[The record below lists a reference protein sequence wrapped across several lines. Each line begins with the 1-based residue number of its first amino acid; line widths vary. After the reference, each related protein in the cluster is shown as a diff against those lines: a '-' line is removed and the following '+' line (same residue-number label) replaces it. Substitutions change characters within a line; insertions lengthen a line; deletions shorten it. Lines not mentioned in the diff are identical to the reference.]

1 MIGRPAASPKHRTVQ
16 VRPSLVKRFS
26 PWVAVSLVLNVA
38 LLTTVLSMAVPM
50 LARIQE
56 QLASGYVPT
65 LYGMPEFGVLVASPF
80 VVAGLIGL
88 GLLLWPFRRR
98 WWLVFADAIAVVA
111 AWTVFVPYVFVNDAP
126 LVAIPLSLTALIVTA
141 VAVYRQRRHRMQ
153 SEVRTTAL

>member
-1 MIGRPAASPKHRTVQ
+1 MKQ
-16 VRPSLVKRFS
+16 FS
-26 PWVAVSLVLNVA
+26 PWVAASVVLNVA
-38 LLTTVLSMAVPM
+38 LLTTVLSMGVPM

-56 QLASGYVPT
+56 QRASGYVPP

-98 WWLVFADAIAVVA
+98 WWLVLADAIAVAA

-126 LVAIPLSLTALIVTA
+126 LAAIPLSITALIVTA
-141 VAVYRQRRHRMQ
+141 VTIHRQRGHRLQ
-153 SEVRTTAL
+153 SEVRTTATLAATPTEDR